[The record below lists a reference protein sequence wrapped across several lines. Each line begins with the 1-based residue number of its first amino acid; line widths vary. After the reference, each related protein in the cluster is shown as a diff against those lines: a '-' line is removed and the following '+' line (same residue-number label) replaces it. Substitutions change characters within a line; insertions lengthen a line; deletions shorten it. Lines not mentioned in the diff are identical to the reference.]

1 MELVDTLLL
10 LSWVIATFYLVD
22 MALGPTGDQ
31 DENLERIQGKR
42 PPDDQGEP
50 LQDRSSQNFKDRRRN

>member
-22 MALGPTGDQ
+22 MALGPKGDQ
-31 DENLERIQGKR
+31 DEDLDRVQGKR
-42 PPDDQGEP
+42 SPNDQGEP
-50 LQDRSSQNFKDRRRN
+50 LQDRAPQDV